1 MRRLSGELLVTAE
14 SSGNLVILRTPP
26 GAANFLASALDRS
39 SLPEVVGTVAGD
51 DTVLVVAREPL
62 TGKDLAER
70 LVALA

>member
-1 MRRLSGELLVTAE
+1 MA
-14 SSGNLVILRTPP
+14 
-26 GAANFLASALDRS
+26 FLALVGGISGDLNSATYQY
-39 SLPEVVGTVAGD
+39 GFFD